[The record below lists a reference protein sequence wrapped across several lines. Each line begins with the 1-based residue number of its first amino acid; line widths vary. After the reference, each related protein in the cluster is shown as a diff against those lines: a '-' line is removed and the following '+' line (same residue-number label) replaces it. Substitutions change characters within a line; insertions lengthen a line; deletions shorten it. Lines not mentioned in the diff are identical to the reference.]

1 MSKPYCIAV
10 IGKNFGDEGK
20 GLATNYFSDIVGK
33 ILVVRH
39 NGGAQ
44 SGHTVEIKEPEKRF
58 VFHEL
63 SSGSF
68 HHADTFWASTFFPDL
83 YKLKEEIEEF
93 RNVSGFA
100 PHIYASE
107 ETKITILDDVLLNMA
122 AETARGSFRHGSCG
136 MGIWEATVRSDAGYG
151 ISIGELIEMTG
162 EDLVNRLLYIRNNHT
177 VRRMRE
183 LGIDECIAGEYRDLL
198 SDETVIQNY
207 AKEVTEALSLVKVVK
222 EKELKLFLEG
232 YDRIVFE
239 GGQGLLLDSENEK
252 YAPHVTASR
261 TGIRN
266 PIVFLSKLGWKLDEA
281 VYVTRSYMTR
291 HGAGPFEMECD
302 REELGFFEEDKTNI
316 TNEFQGSIRYGRQL
330 SLNDFFTP
338 IKEDLN
344 SITPR
349 PEKVSLFVTHLNE
362 CSLSDEYM
370 KGFDRVYRS
379 DNRYGV

>member
-177 VRRMRE
+177 VRRMKE

-207 AKEVTEALSLVKVVK
+207 AKEVTEALSLVKIVK
-222 EKELKLFLEG
+222 EKEMKLFFEG

-291 HGAGPFEMECD
+291 HGAGPFETECD

-330 SLNDFFTP
+330 SLKDFFTP